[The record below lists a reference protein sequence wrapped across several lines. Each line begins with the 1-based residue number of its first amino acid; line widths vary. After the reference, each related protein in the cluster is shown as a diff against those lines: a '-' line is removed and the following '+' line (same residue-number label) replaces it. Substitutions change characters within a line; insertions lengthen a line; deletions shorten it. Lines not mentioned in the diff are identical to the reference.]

1 MKTQSI
7 QPDPSVAPYISNIL
21 VIENF
26 DPYCDVALPLIAN
39 GYPSIITLNGE
50 RLYLYGQCVKP
61 AELYL
66 RGRFMMIAY
75 FFYPHT
81 LKTLFGFD
89 AKELTDIHI
98 DLCLTQPASGM
109 RLQEQLE
116 DTPSLPARLQLL
128 DSYVKKL
135 AEPIYTGG
143 LNASVLFATDVI
155 RKSDGLV
162 PLKDIQQELHV
173 TERTFQRLFELHVGI
188 PPKLFSK
195 ICQFNSAFQQINNQ
209 QFSRLTD
216 VAYQYGYADQSHLIR
231 DFQKFTH
238 TSPGEYLKQSAPYR

>member
-7 QPDPSVAPYISNIL
+7 QPDPSVAAYVSNIL

-50 RLYLYGQCVKP
+50 NLYLYGQCVQP
-61 AELYL
+61 AEFYL

-98 DLCLTQPASGM
+98 DLSLTQPARGM
-109 RLQEQLE
+109 RLQEQLAE
-116 DTPSLPARLQLL
+116 TPSLPARLQLL

-135 AEPIYTGG
+135 VEPIYT
-143 LNASVLFATDVI
+143 NRAVLFATDTI
-155 RKSDGLV
+155 RRSNGLV
-162 PLKDIQQELHV
+162 PLKDLQNELHV
-173 TERTFQRLFELHVGI
+173 TERTFQRLFESHVGI

-195 ICQFNSAFQQINNQ
+195 ICQFNAAFNQINNH
-209 QFSRLTD
+209 QFSRLTA

-238 TSPGEYLKQSAPYR
+238 TSPTDYLKQSAPYR